1 MRFVEVAFI
10 VTLRGC
16 VGSSLESGT
25 GRTGF
30 GWILAAA
37 CRVDEL
43 EMPRVLDAL
52 RIRPFCAHTA
62 KMRPVW
68 REIIQG
74 LLKLLRLRELGGR
87 SAIQSFLV
95 CLKPC
100 LRFDPYYG
108 CLTFPASG
116 ESARVPTVIR
126 RQATVLNRV

>member
-1 MRFVEVAFI
+1 LSFVEVAFI

-68 REIIQG
+68 RKIIQG
-74 LLKLLRLRELGGR
+74 LLK
-87 SAIQSFLV
+87 
-95 CLKPC
+95 
-100 LRFDPYYG
+100 
-108 CLTFPASG
+108 
-116 ESARVPTVIR
+116 
-126 RQATVLNRV
+126 